1 MDKEDVVH
9 IYIYVCVCVCVCVYT
24 KEYYSALKNKI
35 MPFAAAWIELEIAPR
50 EVREKKTNTI

>member
-1 MDKEDVVH
+1 MVH

>member
-1 MDKEDVVH
+1 MVH
-9 IYIYVCVCVCVCVYT
+9 IYIYMCVCVYT
-24 KEYYSALKNKI
+24 QRNIIQPLKNKI